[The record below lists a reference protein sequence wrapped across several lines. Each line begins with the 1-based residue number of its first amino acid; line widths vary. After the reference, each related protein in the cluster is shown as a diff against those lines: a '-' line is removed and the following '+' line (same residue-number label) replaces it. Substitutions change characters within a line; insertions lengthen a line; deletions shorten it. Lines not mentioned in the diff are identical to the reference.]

1 MKQQRPPLFER
12 LQSGLEDLRLYARG
26 EQELVETKLSIPEP
40 PRSYAAAD
48 VTALRSKLQLSQSS
62 MAQLMHV
69 SVKTV
74 QSWEQG
80 VRAPSGV
87 ASRLLQIL
95 EAPEVFVDALPNKTS
110 RRRGTLA
117 G

>member
-12 LQSGLEDLRLYARG
+12 LQSGLEDLRLYAQG

-74 QSWEQG
+74 Q
-80 VRAPSGV
+80 RAGNRESG
-87 ASRLLQIL
+87 LL
-95 EAPEVFVDALPNKTS
+95 PEWLPGCC
-110 RRRGTLA
+110 RY
-117 G
+117 